1 MGCKNNQK
9 YQQRIDSRFMGIEK
23 KHTDFFFK
31 PLNDEIALEKVSNN
45 VKQGVEF
52 FYEIIIYSILITL
65 PMYEMY
71 QSSVDSKE
79 KSKQL
84 QNQMNVI
91 KGILLVLRAINS
103 GNETNI

>member
-1 MGCKNNQK
+1 
-9 YQQRIDSRFMGIEK
+9 
-23 KHTDFFFK
+23 
-31 PLNDEIALEKVSNN
+31 
-45 VKQGVEF
+45 
-52 FYEIIIYSILITL
+52 
-65 PMYEMY
+65 MYEMY

-103 GNETNI
+103 GNETNIWEWQNIVGNSD